1 MRINSGLLGRRTFNV
16 PKDGLRPTMEQA
28 REGVFS
34 SLAARVPGARVL
46 DLFAGSGS
54 LGLEAWSRGA
64 ASVTAV
70 EKVSKHWKILQENF
84 QSLEPTA
91 SGHSASRRK
100 GDASFQCLENQED
113 AGSACLGSWQA
124 VQADVYEFLKRSA
137 GPFDLIFADPP
148 YDEADLPKLLE
159 ALRGVLAPDGLLVFE
174 MRSREA
180 YSAPPEWNLIKEK
193 RYGGTR
199 MLFLELLK

>member
-1 MRINSGLLGRRTFNV
+1 MRINSGILGRRTFNV

-34 SLAARVPGARVL
+34 SLAARVPGSRVL

-54 LGLEAWSRGA
+54 FGLEAWSRGA

-84 QSLEPTA
+84 QTLE
-91 SGHSASRRK
+91 
-100 GDASFQCLENQED
+100 GDPD
-113 AGSACLGSWQA
+113 LGRWEA
-124 VQADVYEFLKRSA
+124 VQTDVYEYLKKCPRPPAAATEGCPVGAAGGRADSA
-137 GPFDLIFADPP
+137 GFDLIFSDPP
-148 YDEADLPKLLE
+148 YDEANLPKLLE
-159 ALRGVLAPDGLLVFE
+159 AVAGVLAPDGLLVFE

-180 YSAPPEWNLIKEK
+180 YSLPAGWNLIKEK

-199 MLFLELLK
+199 MLFLELVK

>member
-1 MRINSGLLGRRTFNV
+1 
-16 PKDGLRPTMEQA
+16 MEKA
-28 REGVFS
+28 REAIFS

-84 QSLEPTA
+84 QGLD
-91 SGHSASRRK
+91 
-100 GDASFQCLENQED
+100 GDPD
-113 AGSACLGSWQA
+113 LGRWE
-124 VQADVYEFLKRSA
+124 VLQADVYEYLKRAA

-148 YDEADLPKLLE
+148 YEEADLEKLLG
-159 ALRGVLAPDGLLVFE
+159 AIGGVLAPGGILVFE
-174 MRSREA
+174 MRARGA
-180 YSAPPEWNLIKEK
+180 YSVPADWNLIKEK
-193 RYGGTR
+193 DYGQTR
-199 MLFLELLK
+199 VLFLEPVK

>member
-1 MRINSGLLGRRTFNV
+1 MRINSGILGRRNFEV

-28 REGVFS
+28 REAVFS

-64 ASVTAV
+64 VSVTTV
-70 EKVSKHWKILQENF
+70 EQNSKHWKILQGNF
-84 QSLEPTA
+84 QSLQ
-91 SGHSASRRK
+91 
-100 GDASFQCLENQED
+100 GDPE
-113 AGSACLGSWQA
+113 LGSWEA
-124 VQADVYEFLKRSA
+124 VQADVYGYLKRPV
-137 GPFDLIFADPP
+137 GPFDLVFADPP

-174 MRSREA
+174 MRAHGA
-180 YSAPPEWNLIKEK
+180 YSLPLGWVLIKEK

-199 MLFLELLK
+199 MLFLELVK

>member
-1 MRINSGLLGRRTFNV
+1 MRINSGILGRRTFNV

-34 SLAARVPGARVL
+34 SLAARVPGSRVL

-70 EKVSKHWKILQENF
+70 EKVPKHWKILQGNF
-84 QSLEPTA
+84 QSLEPA
-91 SGHSASRRK
+91 RPDFSASRRK
-100 GDASFQCLENQED
+100 SDDSFQGLENQD
-113 AGSACLGSWQA
+113 GADSACLGSWQA
-124 VQADVYEFLKRSA
+124 VQADVYEYLKRS
-137 GPFDLIFADPP
+137 PDCFDLIFADPP
-148 YDEADLPKLLE
+148 YDEADLLKLLE
-159 ALRGVLAPDGLLVFE
+159 ALRNVLAPDGLLVFE

-180 YSAPPEWNLIKEK
+180 YSVPPEWNLIKEK

-199 MLFLELLK
+199 MLFLELVK

>member
-1 MRINSGLLGRRTFNV
+1 LDIGYLLFFREALQCTLRAMRINSGILGRRNFEV

-34 SLAARVPGARVL
+34 SLAARVPGSRVL

-54 LGLEAWSRGA
+54 LGLESWSRGA

-70 EKVSKHWKILQENF
+70 EKVSKHCKILQENF
-84 QSLEPTA
+84 QT
-91 SGHSASRRK
+91 
-100 GDASFQCLENQED
+100 
-113 AGSACLGSWQA
+113 LGKTDGLGAWQV
-124 VQADVYEFLKRSA
+124 VQADVYEYLKRSP
-137 GPFDLIFADPP
+137 GCFDLIFADPP
-148 YDEADLPKLLE
+148 YDEANLPKLLE
-159 ALRGVLAPDGLLVFE
+159 VVANVLAPDGLLVFE

-180 YSAPPEWNLIKEK
+180 YSVPPEWTLIKEK

-199 MLFLELLK
+199 MLFLELVK

>member
-1 MRINSGLLGRRTFNV
+1 
-16 PKDGLRPTMEQA
+16 MEQA
-28 REGVFS
+28 REAVFS
-34 SLAARVPGARVL
+34 SLAARVSGARAL

-84 QSLEPTA
+84 QYLEKTE
-91 SGHSASRRK
+91 G
-100 GDASFQCLENQED
+100 
-113 AGSACLGSWQA
+113 LGAWQA
-124 VQADVYEFLKRSA
+124 VQADVYDYLKRIP

-159 ALRGVLAPDGLLVFE
+159 AVGGALAPDGILVFE
-174 MRSREA
+174 MRARGA
-180 YSAPPEWNLIKEK
+180 YSLPADWALIKEK
-193 RYGGTR
+193 SYGGTR
-199 MLFLELLK
+199 MLFLEQVK

>member
-1 MRINSGLLGRRTFNV
+1 MRINSGILGRRNFNV

-70 EKVSKHWKILQENF
+70 EKVSKHWKTLQENF
-84 QSLEPTA
+84 QTLA
-91 SGHSASRRK
+91 
-100 GDASFQCLENQED
+100 GDPD
-113 AGSACLGSWQA
+113 LGSWQA
-124 VQADVYEFLKRSA
+124 VQADVYEFLKRGA
-137 GPFDLIFADPP
+137 EPFDLIFADPP
-148 YDEADLPKLLE
+148 YEEADLPKLLE
-159 ALRGVLAPDGLLVFE
+159 VAGGVLAPGGLLVFE
-174 MRSREA
+174 MRSRDD
-180 YSAPPEWNLIKEK
+180 YSVPPEWSLIKEK
-193 RYGGTR
+193 RYGGTK
-199 MLFLELLK
+199 MLFLEPLK

>member
-1 MRINSGLLGRRTFNV
+1 MRINSGILGRRTFNV

-34 SLAARVPGARVL
+34 SLAARVPGSRVL

-54 LGLEAWSRGA
+54 FGLEAWSRGA

-70 EKVSKHWKILQENF
+70 EKVSKHWKILQGNF
-84 QSLEPTA
+84 QSLE
-91 SGHSASRRK
+91 
-100 GDASFQCLENQED
+100 GDPD
-113 AGSACLGSWQA
+113 LGRWEA
-124 VQADVYEFLKRSA
+124 VQADVYDYLKRSP
-137 GPFDLIFADPP
+137 GGFDLIFADPP

-159 ALRGVLAPDGLLVFE
+159 ALAGVLAPDGLLVFE

-180 YSAPPEWNLIKEK
+180 YSLPAGWNLIKEK

-199 MLFLELLK
+199 MLFLELVK

>member
-1 MRINSGLLGRRTFNV
+1 MRINSGILGRRTFNV

-28 REGVFS
+28 REAVFS
-34 SLAARVPGARVL
+34 SLAARVSGARVL

-70 EKVSKHWKILQENF
+70 EKVSKHWKILRENF
-84 QSLEPTA
+84 QTLE
-91 SGHSASRRK
+91 
-100 GDASFQCLENQED
+100 GDPE
-113 AGSACLGSWQA
+113 LGGWDA
-124 VQADVYEFLKRSA
+124 VQADAYDYLKRA
-137 GPFDLIFADPP
+137 VGPFDLVFADPP

-159 ALRGVLAPDGLLVFE
+159 ALRRVLDPEGLLVFE
-174 MRSREA
+174 MRARGA
-180 YSAPPEWNLIKEK
+180 YSLPPEWSLIKEK

>member
-1 MRINSGLLGRRTFNV
+1 MSNNKYRFAGRTNAIACETMRINSGILRGRVFKV

-28 REGVFS
+28 REAVFS

-70 EKVSKHWKILQENF
+70 EKVSKHWKTLQENF
-84 QSLEPTA
+84 KTLA
-91 SGHSASRRK
+91 
-100 GDASFQCLENQED
+100 GDPD
-113 AGSACLGSWQA
+113 LGSWQA

-137 GPFDLIFADPP
+137 EPFDLIFADPP
-148 YDEADLPKLLE
+148 YTEADLPKLLE
-159 ALRGVLAPDGLLVFE
+159 VAGDVLTPGGLLVFE
-174 MRSREA
+174 MRSRDD
-180 YSAPPEWNLIKEK
+180 YSVPPEWSLIKEK
-193 RYGGTR
+193 RYGGTK
-199 MLFLELLK
+199 MLFLEPLK